1 MRPADNG
8 RESMKFVIWDYPSSS
23 AAFLSRSC
31 FPRNEVDHHGFWG
44 FCARGRAELFPP
56 EACYALD
63 SAVYIQA
70 TADAPAYAVN
80 PEDAPEYGL

>member
-1 MRPADNG
+1 MGGNRSLSLGRPLTVRG
-8 RESMKFVIWDYPSSS
+8 
-23 AAFLSRSC
+23 LSIKKLLSTERG
-31 FPRNEVDHHGFWG
+31 DHHGFWG
-44 FCARGRAELFPP
+44 FSARGRAELFPP